1 MNRRG
6 FTLLEVVIAITILAL
21 VTGSI
26 YGLLR
31 QSVMAAADLES
42 AEKQDQAIHHFIELC
57 RSTLEALPGEASLT
71 AELIEEGT
79 MSQELTISG
88 VFDAFSFGEDPV
100 SESDTVLG
108 LQPYELP
115 SGNEAETPL
124 YSVAI
129 TREDFAP
136 QAEDGEMAIRVG
148 GNDEF
153 FAPDD
158 EGRYWL
164 PLLPAVSLLQWQFW
178 DEEEELWIETW
189 EDAETRPLM
198 VELQLQ
204 PASRSTPIRVVY
216 DIPPVP
222 ELVAEDTT
230 ATSSAGATRDAAQ
243 PPAQGN
249 GNGGAGQRPQGR
261 PGDGAAGGR
270 RPPGAGN
277 GGKGRPQRPP
287 GGGPGGGRGGGPQQ
301 GGGNGGRGGQ
311 GGGGPA
317 GGGGNGGNAGGGGD
331 GPAGG
336 GGNAGGGGGA
346 APAGGGGGAQ

>member
-1 MNRRG
+1 MNKRG
-6 FTLLEVVIAITILAL
+6 FTLLEVVIAVTILAL

-31 QSVMAAADLES
+31 QSVMAAADLEA

-57 RSTLEALPGEASLT
+57 RATLESLPGEATLT

-79 MSQELTISG
+79 MSQELTLSG

-115 SGNEAETPL
+115 SGEEPETPL

-136 QAEDGEMAIRVG
+136 QGEDGEMAIRVG

-153 FAPDD
+153 FAPDE

-164 PLLPAVSLLQWQFW
+164 PLLPAVSMLQWQFW

-189 EDAETRPLM
+189 DDAETRPLM

-204 PASRSTPIRVVY
+204 PSSRSLPIRVVY
-216 DIPPVP
+216 DIPSVP
-222 ELVAEDTT
+222 ELVSEEDEV
-230 ATSSAGATRDAAQ
+230 AAASAAA
-243 PPAQGN
+243 AARNSASAAGQGG

-261 PGDGAAGGR
+261 PGEGGR
-270 RPPGAGN
+270 GGGRPGDGK
-277 GGKGRPQRPP
+277 GGGQGRPQRPP
-287 GGGPGGGRGGGPQQ
+287 GAGPPGGGRGGGPPQ
-301 GGGNGGRGGQ
+301 GGGQNGGQGRGG
-311 GGGGPA
+311 GGGGAA
-317 GGGGNGGNAGGGGD
+317 GGGGA
-331 GPAGG
+331 
-336 GGNAGGGGGA
+336 NAGGGGGA
-346 APAGGGGGAQ
+346 SPAPGAGGGGGR